1 MGELPDQFRC
11 ELVTWEYVYDRT
23 RLMAEQVRS
32 EEWSPDTVVALARGG
47 WFAGRVVCDLLG
59 IDDLVS
65 LKIEHYVGTGKQAD
79 EPQVRYPLPDGA
91 IADKDILIID
101 DIADTGQSIQ
111 HAREYVQQNDP
122 RSVKTATVSLLDTS
136 KTEPDYVGEQL
147 EEWAWIVFP
156 WNFIEDMIDLI
167 TGVMEKSDNTWF
179 TATEIKDLLQEYHE
193 ISHFD
198 LEVVQPKRVDEVLNE
213 MERRNEIVAGTKGLR
228 LPDTS

>member
-23 RLMAEQVRS
+23 HLIAEQVRA

-65 LKIEHYVGTGKQAD
+65 LKIEHYVGTGEQAD

-91 IADKDILIID
+91 ITDKDILIID

-111 HAREYVQQNDP
+111 HAREYIQQNDP
-122 RSVKTATVSLLDTS
+122 CSVKTATVSLLDTS

-147 EEWAWIVFP
+147 GDWAWIVFP

-167 TGVMEKSDNTWF
+167 TGVMEKSENTWF
-179 TATEIKDLLQEYHE
+179 TSTEIKDLLQEYHG

-213 MERRNEIVAGTKGLR
+213 MERRNEIVAGARGLR